1 MLDPGRCAVNADN
14 TKEAIRF
21 YVLGHEFY
29 ADGGPGRTR
38 TWDQG
43 IMSPTDSL
51 FMYLLV
57 EEA

>member
-29 ADGGPGRTR
+29 EIGGPGRTR
-38 TWDQG
+38 IFDQV
-43 IMSPTDSL
+43 IMSPPSPL
-51 FMYLLV
+51 FIRHQ
-57 EEA
+57 A